1 MGGVPTAI
9 ALPNTGIGLQSTTSV
24 LAFVGGL
31 VVPASPRPIFARLD
45 ISEKPETKE
54 KKKVTP
60 LVDGYATQNHF
71 SVTSVVLISRCVL
84 VEKI

>member
-54 KKKVTP
+54 KKK
-60 LVDGYATQNHF
+60 
-71 SVTSVVLISRCVL
+71 
-84 VEKI
+84 

>member
-1 MGGVPTAI
+1 MGGVPAAI

-31 VVPASPRPIFARLD
+31 VVPASPRPIFASQRLD
-45 ISEKPETKE
+45 ISEKPETR

-60 LVDGYATQNHF
+60 LVDGYATQNH
-71 SVTSVVLISRCVL
+71 SS
-84 VEKI
+84 